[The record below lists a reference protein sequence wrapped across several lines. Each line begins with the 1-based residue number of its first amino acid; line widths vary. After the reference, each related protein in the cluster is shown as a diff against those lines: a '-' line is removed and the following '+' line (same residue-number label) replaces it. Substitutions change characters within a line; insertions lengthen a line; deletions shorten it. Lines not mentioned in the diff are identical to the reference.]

1 MKESTVLAVV
11 VSFAAGVLVTGVAYD
26 FRDLEAANERK
37 AAAARAKPVPESGPG
52 QRVREL
58 MCAHR
63 VATGRNPGK
72 GCV

>member
-1 MKESTVLAVV
+1 MKTQILIAVV
-11 VSFAAGVLVTGVAYD
+11 VSFAAGVLVTGIAYD

-37 AAAARAKPVPESGPG
+37 AAAAHAKPAPDAGPG
-52 QRVREL
+52 QHIREL